1 MINCPFV
8 YRNHTESNV
17 NSSIQHFELIN
28 PPVYSLFEFALK
40 FTIFILFVVFL
51 SCFYFILLS
60 LPASR
65 VSQMESNILKW
76 LVVVYCV
83 LLIMVIL
90 VNQFKVIP
98 SSLAM

>member
-8 YRNHTESNV
+8 YRHHTERNV
-17 NSSIQHFELIN
+17 NSSIKHFVFIN
-28 PPVYSLFEFALK
+28 SPVFSLFEFALK
-40 FTIFILFVVFL
+40 CTIFILFVVF
-51 SCFYFILLS
+51 FILLS
-60 LPASR
+60 LSASR

-83 LLIMVIL
+83 LLKMVIL